1 MADTEPTFERV
12 DPAFRGAARG
22 QWGVIIQAL
31 MDPDETIF
39 VPAPEADRAKGSL
52 VQAMRGRGK
61 RLRSKSTVVNGKQG
75 KVFWAEDK
83 S

>member
-1 MADTEPTFERV
+1 
-12 DPAFRGAARG
+12 
-22 QWGVIIQAL
+22 

-39 VPAPEADRAKGSL
+39 IPEPDASKAKGSL

-61 RLRSKSTVVNGKQG
+61 RLRSKTTDVNGVQG

-83 S
+83 